1 MSLAFLP
8 FSYHWM
14 LARAIGEVITVL
26 DLGCGD
32 GSLMEDIYKDVWQIT
47 GVELHNESIENA
59 KKLNIYKK
67 IYKADVTRLPSV
79 VASKKYDVVF
89 SSQVLEHLD
98 KKEALVA
105 IRRWEKLATKRV
117 VISTTVG
124 FIDYDPIEKQ
134 KDENPLQKHKSG
146 WDIEDFTNRGY
157 KVYGQGPRIMY
168 GPEGLARKYPK
179 LMGYFSVVSFLLS
192 PVTYLIPSVA
202 TYMIACKNIAKQ

>member
-14 LARAIGEVITVL
+14 LTKVVGEVITVL

-89 SSQVLEHLD
+89 S
-98 KKEALVA
+98 
-105 IRRWEKLATKRV
+105 
-117 VISTTVG
+117 
-124 FIDYDPIEKQ
+124 
-134 KDENPLQKHKSG
+134 
-146 WDIEDFTNRGY
+146 
-157 KVYGQGPRIMY
+157 
-168 GPEGLARKYPK
+168 
-179 LMGYFSVVSFLLS
+179 
-192 PVTYLIPSVA
+192 
-202 TYMIACKNIAKQ
+202 